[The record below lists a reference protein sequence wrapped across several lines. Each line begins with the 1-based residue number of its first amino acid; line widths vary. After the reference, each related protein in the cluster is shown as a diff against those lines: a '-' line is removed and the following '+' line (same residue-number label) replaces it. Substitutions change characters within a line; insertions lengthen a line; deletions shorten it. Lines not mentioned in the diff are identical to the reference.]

1 MLEFNASAHPGSL
14 RTTRRT
20 WLQLGGLAPLGLS
33 LPTLLAGSAQA
44 SPKATAGGFGS
55 AKRCLLI
62 FMWGGPAHQDLW
74 DLKPNAPAGIR
85 GEFRPIS
92 TKVPG
97 FQICEHLP
105 KLAAHTDKMALIR
118 SVTHT
123 DNNHSTSAH
132 WMLTG
137 SKHRLTAEN
146 FGASSIDHPHMG
158 SVLTKLLPSASG
170 MPTFVSLPERIGTTA
185 GFITPGQTA
194 GLLGNRYDP
203 FFIESDPNDPNFKVD
218 ALVERVGIDPERV
231 GSRRA
236 LQNAFNQAQTG
247 LEAARPVQAMN
258 AYYQRAAELVTS
270 ANARAAFN
278 LSAESDKLREQYGRG
293 TFGQS
298 LLLARRLLEAG
309 VRLVTVYWHR
319 DKSRAAEDTTWD
331 THGNNFN
338 QLKNRLIPQVDQPL
352 AQLFTDLSER
362 GLLDDTLVVWSSEF
376 GRTPRVNGGAGRDHW
391 GACNS
396 VWLAGA
402 GVPGG
407 QIYGKSDAQAAF
419 PADNPVSPSDLSAT
433 MFHLLGVHPHDTFRD
448 REDRPHSVSH
458 GQVISPVLD
467 GLAPANDTLP
477 TQPTAPAFLAINP
490 EIMADHPLAYW
501 PLQTNPGSAE
511 FKPTAGGPLP
521 PPASTTVAPA
531 NPIATRY
538 LGNPAAGDERFEAIV
553 RDWPNDRYAIEFW
566 FRNDRPVDQELVTG
580 YLVSRGGED
589 PNRQQVDFGEH
600 LGIGGT
606 HNSGVGQRGR
616 LFVFNGDDRPEGSL
630 VGKQSLDVGRWYHVV
645 MQRNQ
650 ESVQV
655 FLNGQTA
662 QPEISGKLACHV
674 TLPQFFGATRSDNM
688 FPLHGQIRHVA
699 LYAEPLPLPR
709 IEAHFQ
715 AAIDKSAK
723 APA

>member
-1 MLEFNASAHPGSL
+1 MLELNAAAHPGSL
-14 RTTRRT
+14 RTSRRA

-33 LPTLLAGSAQA
+33 LSSLLASSAQA
-44 SPKATAGGFGS
+44 SPKHASASGFGS

-74 DLKPNAPAGIR
+74 DLKPNAPAAIR

-137 SKHRLTAEN
+137 NKHRLTAEN

-185 GFITPGQTA
+185 GFVTPGQTA

-203 FFIESDPNDPNFKVD
+203 FFIESDPNDANFKID

-236 LQNAFNQAQTG
+236 LQNALNQAQAG
-247 LEAARPVQAMN
+247 LEATRPVQSMN
-258 AYYQRAAELVTS
+258 AYYQRATELVTS
-270 ANARAAFN
+270 PAARAAFN
-278 LSAESDKLREQYGRG
+278 LSAEPESLRDQYGRG

-298 LLLARRLLEAG
+298 LLLARRLLESG

-331 THGNNFN
+331 THGNNFK
-338 QLKNRLIPQVDQPL
+338 QLKSRLIPQVDQPL
-352 AQLFTDLSER
+352 AQLFTDLTER

-396 VWLAGA
+396 IWMAGG

-419 PADNPVSPSDLSAT
+419 PADNPVSPADVSAT
-433 MFHLLGVHPHDTFRD
+433 MFHLLGVHPHDTFQD

-458 GQVISPVLD
+458 GQVLTTVLD
-467 GLAPANDTLP
+467 GASPANDSL
-477 TQPTAPAFLAINP
+477 PTAPTAPSFVAINP
-490 EIMADHPLAYW
+490 EVVADHPLAYW
-501 PLQTNPGSAE
+501 PMQSASDKEKPATAAGS
-511 FKPTAGGPLP
+511 PLP
-521 PPASTTVAPA
+521 PPASTTAPA
-531 NPIATRY
+531 NAPIATRF
-538 LGNPAAGDERFEAIV
+538 LGNPAAGDERFEAILA
-553 RDWPNDRYAIEFW
+553 DWPRDNYAIELW
-566 FRNDRPVDQELVTG
+566 FRNDRPTNQDAVTG
-580 YLVSRGGED
+580 YLVSRAGED
-589 PNRQQVDFGEH
+589 SKRQQSDFGEH

-606 HNSGVGQRGR
+606 HNSGQNQVGR
-616 LFVFNGDDRPEGSL
+616 LFVFNGEDSVQGSL
-630 VGKQSLDVGRWYHVV
+630 VGKKALDVGRWYHVV
-645 MQRNQ
+645 LQRSQ
-650 ESVQV
+650 DQVQV
-655 FLNGQTA
+655 FLDGEVN
-662 QPEISGKLACHV
+662 QPEISGNLPCNISLPTFLAS
-674 TLPQFFGATRSDNM
+674 TRSDNM
-688 FPLHGQIRHVA
+688 FPLAGEIRHVA
-699 LYAEPLPLPR
+699 LFSQALPPAR
-709 IEAHFQ
+709 IAAHYQ
-715 AAIDKSAK
+715 AVRTKS
-723 APA
+723 